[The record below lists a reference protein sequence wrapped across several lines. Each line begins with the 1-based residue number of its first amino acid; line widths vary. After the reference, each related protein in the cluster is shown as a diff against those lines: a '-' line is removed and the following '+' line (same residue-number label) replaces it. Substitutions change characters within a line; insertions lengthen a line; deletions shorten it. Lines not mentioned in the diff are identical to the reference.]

1 MQVMAAGVNY
11 NNVWACLGQP
21 VSVFRYTGHDF
32 HIGGSDASGIVA
44 AVGPGVTRWKPGDE
58 VVVHCNQSCGEC
70 PECNGLDPMACSQQK
85 IWALRVQLG
94 LVRRLLPRAGAAAA
108 AEAGAPDLGRGGVL
122 RPRLLH
128 GVPHARRPGRPGGG
142 RTTCSCGAPAA
153 GSARWRSSS
162 AGSTAPTRSRSS
174 RARTRPTSAAAWA
187 RTRSSTGATSRSPTT
202 TGEPNLDEVK
212 RFGKA
217 IREAT
222 GGVDCDIVFEHVG
235 SATFFTSVFVCRT
248 FGKIVTCG
256 ATSGFSLTFDVRYLW
271 MRQKT
276 IIGSH
281 FANAYQAYRANQLI
295 ARAQDPARALA
306 HVPVRGVPGAAPDDA
321 RERAPREDGRARRR
335 RGVSERR
342 HTTSGI
348 EVLPVYGPGRR
359 GRPRAHRRRRAPIPF
374 TRGLRDGRLPHAAV
388 DDPPVRRLRHAGRGQ
403 RALPLPAR
411 AGPAGPLGRI
421 RPADADGARLRRPS
435 RARRGRARRA
445 SRSTRSTTSRRSS
458 TASRSTGCRPR

>member
-1 MQVMAAGVNY
+1 MTDVPASMRAWVIRPDRLGEPRDAMRLETVETPAAGPGEVIVRVMAAGVNY

-21 VSVFRYTGHDF
+21 VEVFRYTGDDF

-85 IWALRVQLG
+85 IWAYESNWGSFADYCLVQAQQLLPKPAHLTWAEAASYGLVYFTAYRMLVDQAALEAGHNVLVWGAGGGLG
-94 LVRRLLPRAGAAAA
+94 SMAIQLCRLYGANAIAVVSSEDKADLVRRLGAHEVINRRDYALTDDAGQ
-108 AEAGAPDLGRGGVL
+108 
-122 RPRLLH
+122 
-128 GVPHARRPGRPGGG
+128 
-142 RTTCSCGAPAA
+142 
-153 GSARWRSSS
+153 
-162 AGSTAPTRSRSS
+162 
-174 RARTRPTSAAAWA
+174 
-187 RTRSSTGATSRSPTT
+187 
-202 TGEPNLDEVK
+202 PNLDEVK

-217 IREAT
+217 VRAAT

-295 ARAQDPARALA
+295 DQRK
-306 HVPVRGVPGAAPDDA
+306 
-321 RERAPREDGRARRR
+321 
-335 RGVSERR
+335 
-342 HTTSGI
+342 I
-348 EVLPVYGPGRR
+348 LPVLSRTFPFEECPEPHQMMREN
-359 GRPRAHRRRRAPIPF
+359 AH
-374 TRGLRDGRLPHAAV
+374 
-388 DDPPVRRLRHAGRGQ
+388 
-403 RALPLPAR
+403 
-411 AGPAGPLGRI
+411 LGKMVVLV
-421 RPADADGARLRRPS
+421 GAE
-435 RARRGRARRA
+435 A
-445 SRSTRSTTSRRSS
+445 
-458 TASRSTGCRPR
+458 

>member
-1 MQVMAAGVNY
+1 MADVPASMRAWVIRPERLGEPRDAMQLETVATPAAGPGEVIVQVMAAGVNY

-21 VSVFRYTGHDF
+21 VEVFRYTGDDF

-44 AVGPGVTRWKPGDE
+44 AVGPGVTRWQPGDE

-85 IWALRVQLG
+85 IWAYESNWGSFADYCRVQAQQLLPKPEHLTWAEAASYG
-94 LVRRLLPRAGAAAA
+94 LVYFTAYRMLVDQAALEAGHNVLVWGAGGGLGSMAIQLCRLYGANAIAVVSSEDKADLCRRLGA
-108 AEAGAPDLGRGGVL
+108 
-122 RPRLLH
+122 
-128 GVPHARRPGRPGGG
+128 HAVINRRDYAL
-142 RTTCSCGAPAA
+142 TDDA
-153 GSARWRSSS
+153 
-162 AGSTAPTRSRSS
+162 
-174 RARTRPTSAAAWA
+174 
-187 RTRSSTGATSRSPTT
+187 
-202 TGEPNLDEVK
+202 GEPNLDEVK

-295 ARAQDPARALA
+295 AQRK
-306 HVPVRGVPGAAPDDA
+306 
-321 RERAPREDGRARRR
+321 
-335 RGVSERR
+335 
-342 HTTSGI
+342 I
-348 EVLPVYGPGRR
+348 LPVLSRTFPFEECPEPHQMMREN
-359 GRPRAHRRRRAPIPF
+359 AH
-374 TRGLRDGRLPHAAV
+374 
-388 DDPPVRRLRHAGRGQ
+388 
-403 RALPLPAR
+403 
-411 AGPAGPLGRI
+411 LGKMVVLV
-421 RPADADGARLRRPS
+421 GAE
-435 RARRGRARRA
+435 A
-445 SRSTRSTTSRRSS
+445 
-458 TASRSTGCRPR
+458 

>member
-1 MQVMAAGVNY
+1 MTDVPASMRAWVIRPDRLGEPRDAMQLETVETPEPGPGEVIVKVMAAGVNY

-21 VSVFRYTGHDF
+21 VSVFRYTGYDF

-44 AVGPGVTRWKPGDE
+44 SVGPGVTRWKPGDE

-85 IWALRVQLG
+85 IWAYETNWGSFADYCKVQAQQLLPKPAHLTWAEAASYG
-94 LVRRLLPRAGAAAA
+94 LVYFTAYRMLVDQAAMEAGHNVLVWGAGGGLGSMAIQLCRLYGANAIAVVSSEDKADLCRRLGAHAVINRRDY
-108 AEAGAPDLGRGGVL
+108 DL
-122 RPRLLH
+122 
-128 GVPHARRPGRPGGG
+128 
-142 RTTCSCGAPAA
+142 
-153 GSARWRSSS
+153 
-162 AGSTAPTRSRSS
+162 
-174 RARTRPTSAAAWA
+174 
-187 RTRSSTGATSRSPTT
+187 TGDD
-202 TGEPNLDEVK
+202 GEPDLDEVK

-295 ARAQDPARALA
+295 A
-306 HVPVRGVPGAAPDDA
+306 
-321 RERAPREDGRARRR
+321 ERK
-335 RGVSERR
+335 
-342 HTTSGI
+342 I
-348 EVLPVYGPGRR
+348 LPVLSRTFPFEQCSEPHQMMREN
-359 GRPRAHRRRRAPIPF
+359 AH
-374 TRGLRDGRLPHAAV
+374 
-388 DDPPVRRLRHAGRGQ
+388 
-403 RALPLPAR
+403 
-411 AGPAGPLGRI
+411 LGKMVVLV
-421 RPADADGARLRRPS
+421 GAE
-435 RARRGRARRA
+435 A
-445 SRSTRSTTSRRSS
+445 
-458 TASRSTGCRPR
+458 

>member
-1 MQVMAAGVNY
+1 MTDVPATMRAWVIRPDRLGEPRDAMRLETVETPAAGPGEVIVRVMAAGVNY

-21 VSVFRYTGHDF
+21 VEVFRYTGDDF

-85 IWALRVQLG
+85 IWAYESNWGSFADYCLVQAQQLLPKPAHLTWAEAASYGLVYFTAYRMLVDQAALEAGHNVLVWGAGGGLG
-94 LVRRLLPRAGAAAA
+94 SMAIQLCRLYGANAIAVVSSEDKADLVRRLGAHEVINRRDYALTDDAGQ
-108 AEAGAPDLGRGGVL
+108 
-122 RPRLLH
+122 
-128 GVPHARRPGRPGGG
+128 
-142 RTTCSCGAPAA
+142 
-153 GSARWRSSS
+153 
-162 AGSTAPTRSRSS
+162 
-174 RARTRPTSAAAWA
+174 
-187 RTRSSTGATSRSPTT
+187 
-202 TGEPNLDEVK
+202 PNLDEVK

-217 IREAT
+217 VRAAT

-295 ARAQDPARALA
+295 DQRK
-306 HVPVRGVPGAAPDDA
+306 
-321 RERAPREDGRARRR
+321 
-335 RGVSERR
+335 
-342 HTTSGI
+342 I
-348 EVLPVYGPGRR
+348 LPVLSRTFPFEQCPEPHQMMREN
-359 GRPRAHRRRRAPIPF
+359 AH
-374 TRGLRDGRLPHAAV
+374 
-388 DDPPVRRLRHAGRGQ
+388 
-403 RALPLPAR
+403 
-411 AGPAGPLGRI
+411 LGKMVVLV
-421 RPADADGARLRRPS
+421 GAE
-435 RARRGRARRA
+435 A
-445 SRSTRSTTSRRSS
+445 
-458 TASRSTGCRPR
+458 

>member
-1 MQVMAAGVNY
+1 MTDVPATMRAWVIRPDRLGEPRDAMRLETVETPAAGPGEVIVRVMAAGVNY

-21 VSVFRYTGHDF
+21 VEVFRYTGDDF

-85 IWALRVQLG
+85 IWAYESNWGSFADYCLVQAQQLLPKPAHLTWAEAASYGLVYFTAYRMLVDQAALEAGHNVLVWGAGGGLG
-94 LVRRLLPRAGAAAA
+94 SMAIQLCRLYGANAIAVVSSEDKADLVRRLGAHEVINRRDYALTDDAGQ
-108 AEAGAPDLGRGGVL
+108 
-122 RPRLLH
+122 
-128 GVPHARRPGRPGGG
+128 
-142 RTTCSCGAPAA
+142 
-153 GSARWRSSS
+153 
-162 AGSTAPTRSRSS
+162 
-174 RARTRPTSAAAWA
+174 
-187 RTRSSTGATSRSPTT
+187 
-202 TGEPNLDEVK
+202 PNLDEVK

-217 IREAT
+217 VRAAT

-295 ARAQDPARALA
+295 AQRK
-306 HVPVRGVPGAAPDDA
+306 
-321 RERAPREDGRARRR
+321 
-335 RGVSERR
+335 
-342 HTTSGI
+342 I
-348 EVLPVYGPGRR
+348 LPVLSRTFPFEQCPEPHQMMREN
-359 GRPRAHRRRRAPIPF
+359 AH
-374 TRGLRDGRLPHAAV
+374 
-388 DDPPVRRLRHAGRGQ
+388 
-403 RALPLPAR
+403 
-411 AGPAGPLGRI
+411 LGKMVVLV
-421 RPADADGARLRRPS
+421 GAE
-435 RARRGRARRA
+435 A
-445 SRSTRSTTSRRSS
+445 
-458 TASRSTGCRPR
+458 